1 MKSKLNIQ
9 QETTIQSPQLQQNSC
24 NSNQLDEELAEE
36 FEMTTNKILSQNNEN
51 SEKTR
56 QLFNLYI
63 RSNSSNS
70 SSGCSSESLLDFEL
84 SKLSL
89 RSNEK
94 LEKFSFVDSGCY
106 SNSYSDLSIKH
117 SLSSS
122 NGNSLC
128 SSPSSS
134 NSPTHAPAHLQDSNT
149 AVETTPA
156 ILNSSHQDQ
165 VKLISGYS
173 GRAKNQDLIQNE
185 NYIMTDHLVN
195 DSVLEKLNFGD
206 DVGFLLRKNA
216 NNTYYF
222 GIADGV
228 SANRLRG
235 YDARLFPIA
244 LLNACTNYILNNQNF
259 EYFNAESF
267 LQISSSTSSS
277 SESLK
282 NTQLFDLDLDNL
294 ESQKAKKSKPNFDLD
309 QLEEEEPA
317 EMEDEDDEE
326 QFDDYENNDECYTS
340 ADDEQIEE
348 ESKYLKEKSDC
359 SYLYNV
365 LLNSHNLVQDD
376 RVYGSSTVC
385 LLSLKKFDN
394 YSVLSTCNL
403 GDSGYMIIRDKKVI
417 FKSQS
422 QSHRFNAPFQLGCT
436 PPELLEHDLYRD
448 K

>member
-1 MKSKLNIQ
+1 MKSKLNI
-9 QETTIQSPQLQQNSC
+9 QETTIQSPQLQQQNSC
-24 NSNQLDEELAEE
+24 NSNQFEEELAEE

-89 RSNEK
+89 RDNEK
-94 LEKFSFVDSGCY
+94 LEKFSCVDSGCY

-134 NSPTHAPAHLQDSNT
+134 NSPTHAPT
-149 AVETTPA
+149 VETTTA

-185 NYIMTDHLVN
+185 NYIMADNLVN

-267 LQISSSTSSS
+267 LQISSTSSS

-294 ESQKAKKSKPNFDLD
+294 ESQKAKKKNQNFDLNE
-309 QLEEEEPA
+309 LEEEPA
-317 EMEDEDDEE
+317 EMEDEDEEE

-340 ADDEQIEE
+340 ADDELIEE
-348 ESKYLKEKSDC
+348 ESKDLKEKSEC

-365 LLNSHNLVQDD
+365 LLNAHNLVQED

-385 LLSLKKFDN
+385 LLSLKAFDN